1 MACNHI
7 LRIIQ
12 PGFAELMMIQ
22 NGPKVTGKLKIN
34 HSDIGII
41 SIKIL

>member
-1 MACNHI
+1 MAYNHI

-22 NGPKVTGKLKIN
+22 NG
-34 HSDIGII
+34 HSVQDVQDDTEN
-41 SIKIL
+41 